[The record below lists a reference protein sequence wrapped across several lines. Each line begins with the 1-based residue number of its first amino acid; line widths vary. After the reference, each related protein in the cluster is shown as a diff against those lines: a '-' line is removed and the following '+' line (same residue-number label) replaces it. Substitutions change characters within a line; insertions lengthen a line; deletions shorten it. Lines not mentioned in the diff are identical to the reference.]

1 MFWRLRQRVSR
12 FCKDFVALPGELWE
26 HGRAA
31 RKASGKSLL
40 SQAIEM
46 IALRWGKGR
55 LAPYEYYEYCLF
67 DDRRFSPGQKRAF
80 LGRHMTYDLWEL
92 FDSHFWHAIAND
104 KLVAYG
110 LFDALQLPS
119 PKLHALFHP
128 IRRHGPLT
136 AVRDGMQLGQFLR
149 EQALFPLVAK
159 PVLGMWGK
167 NVYAIERLE
176 RESDE
181 LVLTNGQRM
190 AVTDFV
196 VALEPL
202 AKQGWIF
209 QELLKP
215 HPLLLELCGS
225 RICSVRVVTL
235 LDPEPIVISTLWKVA
250 VGNAMADNYWEP
262 GNLVGPIDPET
273 GVVGRLF
280 TGLGLQR
287 RNVSEHPDTG
297 KRLVGI
303 TLPDWEQVLELCR
316 EGTASLPGLKM
327 QAWDIALTDQGPV
340 MLEVNIIGGVR
351 LPQLVVDAGM
361 NRGPLRE
368 MLRKYGYMPS

>member
-12 FCKDFVALPGELWE
+12 FCKDFAALPGVLWE

-40 SQAIEM
+40 GQASEM

-55 LAPYEYYEYCLF
+55 LAPDEYYQYCLF
-67 DDRRFSPGQKRAF
+67 DDRRFSPEQKRTF
-80 LGRHMTYDLWEL
+80 LGRHMQYDLWEL
-92 FDSHFWHAIAND
+92 FDSWSWHAIAND
-104 KLVAYG
+104 KLVACS
-110 LFDALQLPS
+110 LFEALQLPS
-119 PKLHALFHP
+119 PKLYGFFHP
-128 IRRHGPLT
+128 IRRHGALPI
-136 AVRDGMQLGQFLR
+136 VRNGAQLGQFLR
-149 EQALFPLVAK
+149 EQAPFPLVAK

-176 RESDE
+176 HESDE
-181 LVLTNGQRM
+181 LVLVNGKRM
-190 AVTDFV
+190 AIADFV
-196 VALEPL
+196 AALEPL
-202 AKQGWIF
+202 VKQGWLF

-215 HPLLLELCGS
+215 HPMLLELCGN

-235 LDPEPIVISTLWKVA
+235 LDPAPIIISTLWKVA

-273 GVVGRLF
+273 GVVGQMF

-297 KRLVGI
+297 EKLVGI
-303 TLPDWEQVLELCR
+303 TLPNWEQTLELCR

-327 QAWDIALTDQGPV
+327 QAWDIALTDRGPV

-368 MLRKYGYMPS
+368 MLRKHRYM